1 MKKVTV
7 KDVEVSEEKDV
18 KKINIKKILLIILLV
33 IVSLV
38 GIFFWSTKIRW
49 DAQIEDYHEVLYY
62 GQEEVK
68 IESLIGFYDEELEI
82 DIKDDEAIL
91 AYCDS
96 EFGGDCVTGDFNNSF
111 ENLLREPSIVISIVI
126 LIDVILLLILSKDNY
141 YSKVKIY
148 VIFGLIL
155 LYGAI
160 SLGKVVFEV
169 ADYYFLVNDTE
180 FVTTAKVER
189 YLITNNK
196 DEYYPVVRYTSEQG
210 EFVNYIEVP
219 MKESKKE
226 LTIYYDKVDNS
237 KAISK
242 KSLVEYVLPL
252 IVGILYIVLSIV
264 FLIKKRKERSS

>member
-1 MKKVTV
+1 MT
-7 KDVEVSEEKDV
+7 E
-18 KKINIKKILLIILLV
+18 
-33 IVSLV
+33 
-38 GIFFWSTKIRW
+38 
-49 DAQIEDYHEVLYY
+49 
-62 GQEEVK
+62 
-68 IESLIGFYDEELEI
+68 
-82 DIKDDEAIL
+82 
-91 AYCDS
+91 
-96 EFGGDCVTGDFNNSF
+96 
-111 ENLLREPSIVISIVI
+111 
-126 LIDVILLLILSKDNY
+126 LLILFIKTAIS
-141 YSKVKIY
+141 SFSLVKIY
-148 VIFGLIL
+148 VIFGLII

-189 YLITNNK
+189 HLITNNK
-196 DEYYPVVRYTSEQG
+196 DEYYPVVRYTCEQG